1 MDMVS
6 QRQVWQLAGNPDAR
20 PHLDTF
26 LRHGVAL
33 IGPGDPGPW
42 KAERPDSHFAD
53 ELSSSGRAVRAF
65 ASEMRVGD
73 LVLLRTAGS
82 TIAAVGVVASEYLTF
97 APLC

>member
-1 MDMVS
+1 MEK

-42 KAERPDSHFAD
+42 KADRPDSHFAD
-53 ELSSSGRAVRAF
+53 ELSVMVTDGIRCRLYDGRRDFAPVAYANLIRLKAS
-65 ASEMRVGD
+65 ASELFNRIRRV
-73 LVLLRTAGS
+73 
-82 TIAAVGVVASEYLTF
+82 
-97 APLC
+97 